1 MHRRLLPKN
10 HNPFIMRNFLGGVIA
25 LIGVAI
31 LLSGCARYYTERG
44 DAQTERFGYAKAARY
59 YEKAYKK
66 KPSQELALKLANS
79 YRNMNEYAKADKYFA
94 EGIKDGAVKQDP
106 MNHLSYGKILM
117 NMGKYGDAKSQFTTY
132 LSDKPGDY
140 AAQLLLNSCGDLAQ
154 FTKDTMRYSLQDAG
168 ISGFNSAYSPII
180 YKEGLVF
187 VGETSARG
195 SKANPGTMNSFQ
207 DLFFAKKE
215 KDGRFGKAEK
225 LKGAL
230 NDKYHQGSA
239 TFNREGNIIYYTTSN
254 TSGLKPSER
263 YEKVINSMI
272 GRDSLAGDEW
282 KASGSFP
289 YNNSDYS
296 TQHPSLGEDGK
307 TLFFASDMPGGL
319 GGYDLYVTRYESGRW
334 TKPENLG
341 APINTAMDERFP
353 VAAKGGKLYFASNGH
368 KNLGGLDVFLSR
380 SAGGKWSNPM
390 NLHYPLNT
398 KADDFGFVIAE
409 DGKTGYISSNRKGS
423 DQIYSVV
430 INPPVMNAKGRVT
443 SNGAP
448 LQNATIILTNNSGNT
463 VDSVFTDSDG
473 NYTYKLTLESD
484 YQLMARKTDYLNKS
498 ATFSTKNAE
507 TNADIMNDFELAAI
521 EKVIEKPIVLDAKD
535 VLYDYN
541 KWKLRKPGKA
551 ELDKVVALLKDN
563 PTLKIEMGSHT
574 DSRGTDKYNQRL
586 SEKRA
591 KTCSDYLIKAGIDQ
605 SRVSSVGYGE
615 TQLVNECK
623 DGVKCSD
630 AKHQENRRT
639 TIKLSK

>member
-1 MHRRLLPKN
+1 MHRRLIPNN
-10 HNPFIMRNFLGGVIA
+10 HNLFIMRNFLGGVIVFISA
-25 LIGVAI
+25 AI
-31 LLSGCARYYTERG
+31 MLSGCARYYTERG
-44 DAQTERFGYAKAARY
+44 DAQFERFGYAKAARL
-59 YEKAYKK
+59 YEKAYSK
-66 KPSQELALKLANS
+66 KPTPELALKLANS
-79 YRNMNEYAKADKYFA
+79 YRNMNDYANADKYFA
-94 EGIKDGAVKQDP
+94 AGMKDDGAKLDP

-117 NMGKYGDAKSQFTTY
+117 NMGKYGDAKSQFTSY
-132 LSDKPGDY
+132 LNDKPGDY

-168 ISGFNSAYSPII
+168 IGGFNNAYSPVI
-180 YKEGLVF
+180 YKDGLVF

-195 SKANPGTMNSFQ
+195 GKVNPGTMNSYQ
-207 DLFFAKKE
+207 DIYFVKKE
-215 KDGRFGKAEK
+215 KDGRFGTAEK
-225 LKGAL
+225 LKGAI

-239 TFNREGNIIYYTTSN
+239 TFNREGNIAYFTTSN
-254 TSGLKPSER
+254 TNGLKASEK

-272 GRDSLAGDEW
+272 GRDSLAGAEW
-282 KASGSFP
+282 MASGSFP
-289 YNNSDYS
+289 YNSPDYS
-296 TQHPSLGEDGK
+296 NQHPSLTEDGK

-368 KNLGGLDVFLSR
+368 KNLGGLDVFLTRNS
-380 SAGGKWSNPM
+380 GGKWNNPM
-390 NLHYPLNT
+390 NLNYPLNT
-398 KADDFGFVIAE
+398 RADDFGFVLAE
-409 DGKTGYISSNRKGS
+409 DGKTGYVSSNRNGP
-423 DQIYSVV
+423 DRIYNVV

-448 LQNATIILTNNSGNT
+448 LQNATIILTNNSASS
-463 VDSVFTDSDG
+463 VDSIFTDADG
-473 NYTYKLTLESD
+473 MYTYKLTLESD
-484 YQLMARKTDYLNKS
+484 YQLMARKTDFLNKS
-498 ATFSTKNAE
+498 AAFSTKNAE
-507 TNADIMNDFELAAI
+507 TNADILNDFELAAI

-541 KWKLRKPGKA
+541 KYKLRKEGKA

-563 PTLKIEMGSHT
+563 PTLKIELGSHT
-574 DSRGTDKYNQRL
+574 DSRGTDKYNQKL

-591 KTCSDYLIKAGIDQ
+591 KTCSDYLIKSGIDK
-605 SRVSSVGYGE
+605 SRVTSVGYGE
-615 TQLVNECK
+615 SQLVNECK

-630 AKHQENRRT
+630 ARHQENRRT